1 MLGGSSNGDPAEDP
15 TKKIFEAMDTM
26 KKKIEDINQ

>member
-1 MLGGSSNGDPAEDP
+1 MLGGGQEGAEDP

-26 KKKIEDINQ
+26 KKKIEDING